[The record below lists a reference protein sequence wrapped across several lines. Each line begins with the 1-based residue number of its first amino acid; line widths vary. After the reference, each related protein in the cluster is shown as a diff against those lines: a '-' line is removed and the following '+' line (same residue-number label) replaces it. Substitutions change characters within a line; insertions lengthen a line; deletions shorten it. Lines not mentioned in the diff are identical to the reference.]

1 MFDFQHNK
9 LNNKNSFTVG
19 IISDTHGRLP
29 DSAVIALA
37 GSKLIIHAGDIGE
50 PAILEK
56 LEIIAPVF
64 PVKGNMDK
72 GVWTREIPDSEI
84 VNEGSVSLYILHDVS
99 RIDLDPAASGF
110 SAVIFGHTHRPF
122 IERQNGVLFIN
133 PGSAARPRGN
143 YPPSVVLLKVIG
155 KSLEAQLVTL

>member
-1 MFDFQHNK
+1 M
-9 LNNKNSFTVG
+9 NNGNSFIVG
-19 IISDTHGRLP
+19 IISDTHGLIS

-37 GSKLIIHAGDIGE
+37 GSKLIIHAGDIGD
-50 PAILEK
+50 PAIIEK
-56 LEIIAPVF
+56 LKIIAPVF

-72 GVWTREIPDSEI
+72 GIWTREIPDSEI
-84 VNEGSVSLYILHDVS
+84 VDDGAVSLYILHDIS

-133 PGSAARPRGN
+133 PGSATRPRNN
-143 YPPSVVLLKVIG
+143 YPPSVVLLKVTDRF
-155 KSLEAQLVTL
+155 LEAQLVTL

>member
-1 MFDFQHNK
+1 MND
-9 LNNKNSFTVG
+9 KNSFIVG

-29 DSAVIALA
+29 DAAVIALA

-56 LEIIAPVF
+56 LKTIAPVF

-72 GVWTREIPDSEI
+72 GVWAREIPYSEI
-84 VNEGSVSLYILHDVS
+84 VNEGAVFLYILHDVS

-110 SAVIFGHTHRPF
+110 SAVIFGHTHRPS
-122 IERQNGVLFIN
+122 IERQNGVFFIN
-133 PGSAARPRGN
+133 PGSATNPRSN
-143 YPPSVVLLKVIG
+143 YLPSVALLKVTG
-155 KSLEAQLVTL
+155 RVLEPQLVTL

>member
-1 MFDFQHNK
+1 MNDK
-9 LNNKNSFTVG
+9 ASFTVG

-29 DSAVIALA
+29 DSATIALA

-50 PAILEK
+50 PAVLEK
-56 LEIIAPVF
+56 LKAIAPVF

-72 GVWTREIPDSEI
+72 GVWAREIPDSEI
-84 VNEGSVSLYILHDVS
+84 VNQGAVSIYILHDIS
-99 RIDLDPAASGF
+99 KIDLDPAASGF

-133 PGSAARPRGN
+133 PGSATQPRSN
-143 YPPSVVLLKVIG
+143 YLPSVVLLKVTD
-155 KSLEAQLVTL
+155 KFLEAQLVTL